1 MTVDL
6 AYGTGSYDCVIAII
20 KPNVDG
26 HIGNSA
32 WWNIPDS
39 VPAWKNPC
47 WPYCHQHYQVSATSL
62 QTVPKAKKIGDQRS
76 FRPRCRH
83 RFQSILKSEKECLQ
97 SHAFIAATA
106 ESFGLGIDI
115 PFVRVVV
122 RVGMKDWDNASW
134 KLWHP
139 AGAADLRPGFRRG
152 DAAGVVDVGETRR
165 LASSDD
171 AAPRACACV
180 EDCGAFGT
188 VVSNA
193 KWFPRPWRV
202 RGFPGVVDLA
212 VPADLVG
219 GAAAATARAA
229 GPPAIDAAAAPAK
242 KTGNRRQRRARLQSG
257 PGAAA
262 LGGLVPAALDEG
274 AEVAAALA
282 KPMDSIRR

>member
-1 MTVDL
+1 LNGFKTL
-6 AYGTGSYDCVIAII
+6 ETRNNELFA
-20 KPNVDG
+20 
-26 HIGNSA
+26 
-32 WWNIPDS
+32 
-39 VPAWKNPC
+39 
-47 WPYCHQHYQVSATSL
+47 PYE
-62 QTVPKAKKIGDQRS
+62 GR
-76 FRPRCRH
+76 
-83 RFQSILKSEKECLQ
+83 
-97 SHAFIAATA
+97 
-106 ESFGLGIDI
+106 
-115 PFVRVVV
+115 RVVV

-165 LASSDD
+165 LASFDD

-180 EDCGAFGT
+180 EDCGTFGT

-242 KTGNRRQRRARLQSG
+242 KTGNRRQRRTRLQSG

-262 LGGLVPAALDEG
+262 
-274 AEVAAALA
+274 
-282 KPMDSIRR
+282 

>member
-1 MTVDL
+1 MNGFKTL
-6 AYGTGSYDCVIAII
+6 ETRNNELFA
-20 KPNVDG
+20 
-26 HIGNSA
+26 
-32 WWNIPDS
+32 
-39 VPAWKNPC
+39 
-47 WPYCHQHYQVSATSL
+47 PYE
-62 QTVPKAKKIGDQRS
+62 GR
-76 FRPRCRH
+76 
-83 RFQSILKSEKECLQ
+83 
-97 SHAFIAATA
+97 
-106 ESFGLGIDI
+106 
-115 PFVRVVV
+115 RVVV

-165 LASSDD
+165 LASFDD

-180 EDCGAFGT
+180 EDCGTFGT

-219 GAAAATARAA
+219 GAAAAATARAA
-229 GPPAIDAAAAPAK
+229 GPPAIDAVAAPAK
-242 KTGNRRQRRARLQSG
+242 KTGNRHRRARLQSG

-262 LGGLVPAALDEG
+262 
-274 AEVAAALA
+274 
-282 KPMDSIRR
+282 